1 MFELSALQGD
11 FCPKRIALT
20 AMLEGHFL
28 RLGGIDED
36 AKCPPVIRHQDI
48 SIHMTFTTH

>member
-28 RLGGIDED
+28 RLGGINED
-36 AKCPPVIRHQDI
+36 AKCPRSFVTKIYQYI
-48 SIHMTFTTH
+48 